1 MGGKDDGDTGSS
13 DNGFTKGDHGS
24 LRGNPTG
31 GSFHEHDYNSWD
43 WKHIEA
49 AIVGLGGGVSSAE
62 NLEYAKSVA
71 DPQSLQDAA
80 DTFYQVQLVFAGVS
94 QALTDQANALAG
106 KDGVWTGDA
115 ADAFTEMIKTFS
127 KQVGAVADVISG
139 GHSGKHSVP
148 QQLAN
153 NAVNLT
159 NAQNKILE
167 IDNWYAKQA
176 HDALHLHAMSGTGL
190 IPVSQKPELVEMM
203 NHDMRQVLKSLA
215 GEYQVTLDAVTS
227 PGGINSPLG
236 GGGTGQDQPKPPD
249 LSDLTSLD
257 GEDHKPGIEPVTLSS
272 LPELSNPAGTD
283 LAGKLRLNGLGPD
296 PTGEKPELTAF
307 KAGTSTA
314 GAGTLDGPPTAFPD
328 LTAGTPAGDVN
339 GLKAG
344 LAPFPDGTGT
354 DGLGGL
360 GGLDSASLA
369 PPGADPFT
377 GGTGT
382 GGTGGLN
389 GLSPLPTLGT
399 GGLGTPAPL
408 PGAFPGG
415 TGVGGTGGLGSGDG
429 LSTADPDTWGS
440 TPAPVP
446 FTGGLGTGGTG
457 KLGSGLTGL
466 KPSAF
471 PGGLDTGATGGLGSG
486 LTGGLPVGFPGDLST
501 SSGLPAD
508 LSGGSSIPGL
518 SGLGEAGTAFP
529 GGLGTGGAGGLAGA
543 GMPFL
548 PNTGGG
554 QAPPVSSERSDASGL
569 LDHDAKPWAG
579 STDVGDDM
587 ATHLGTTTGGEGL
600 TLPVGAGTAHE
611 ATAPAEGMPYLP
623 GMGGGAQAPP
633 VSSERSDASGLLDHD
648 AKPWAGST
656 DVGDDMATHLGT
668 TTGGEGLT
676 LPVGAGTA
684 HEATAPAEGMPYLPG
699 MGGGAQAPAVNSER
713 SDASGLLEN
722 DAEPWTGAADGETA
736 ESGTAAGGEGL
747 ALPFFPTPVGSER
760 EQRDDRREAA
770 AAALLA
776 GEAAAVWAEG
786 VAVPGTGT
794 EAQKTAEATVGTPA
808 AELATA
814 ALPSATIS
822 LPEVVGDEESGAA
835 WDVAGAAFVPLLWAA
850 SAEDEADVT
859 ADGPATA
866 EEGTWGTVAAEPAF
880 TTWQP
885 SRASEAAATPAAV
898 ELAGAALS
906 CAGDDIAP
914 EPEEEP
920 AEAEEEEAPARGAA
934 DLLVQ
939 ERELWGTSDSEGL
952 GAII

>member
-1 MGGKDDGDTGSS
+1 MAGKGDSGKDNSDTGNN
-13 DNGFTKGDHGS
+13 DNGVTKGDHGS
-24 LRGNPTG
+24 LKGKPTTSE
-31 GSFHEHDYNSWD
+31 SFHEHDYYEWD

-49 AIVGLGGGVSSAE
+49 AIVGLGGGVSSAA

-71 DPQSLQDAA
+71 DPQSLQNAA
-80 DTFYQVQLVFAGVS
+80 DTFYQVQLVLVGVS

-115 ADAFTEMIKTFS
+115 ADAFTEVIKTFS
-127 KQVGAVADVISG
+127 RQVGAVADVISG
-139 GHSGKHSVP
+139 GHSGKNSVP
-148 QQLAN
+148 QQLAD

-176 HDALHLHAMSGTGL
+176 HDKLHLDAMSSTGL
-190 IPVSQKPELVEMM
+190 IPVSQRPELVEMM
-203 NHDMRQVLKSLA
+203 NHDMRQVLISLA
-215 GEYQVTLDAVTS
+215 GEYQVTLDTITS
-227 PGGINSPLG
+227 PGSISSPLG
-236 GGGTGQDQPKPPD
+236 GGGGGLDQPKPSDLPD
-249 LSDLTSLD
+249 LTGLD
-257 GEDHKPGIEPVTLSS
+257 GDDHKPGIEPVKLSA

-283 LAGKLRLNGLGPD
+283 LAGKLGLNGLGPD
-296 PTGEKPELTAF
+296 PTGEKPDLTAF
-307 KAGTSTA
+307 KAGTGTA

-328 LTAGTPAGDVN
+328 LAAGTRAGDVN

-344 LAPFPDGTGT
+344 LAPLPDGTGT

-360 GGLDSASLA
+360 GGLSGLNPAPLA

-382 GGTGGLN
+382 GGTGGLS
-389 GLSPLPTLGT
+389 GLSPLPTFGT

-429 LSTADPDTWGS
+429 LSTADPGTWGS

-457 KLGSGLTGL
+457 KLGSGLTGR

-471 PGGLDTGATGGLGSG
+471 PGGLGTGATGGLGSG
-486 LTGGLPVGFPGDLST
+486 LTGGLPAGFPGDLST
-501 SSGLPAD
+501 SSGLPTD

-529 GGLGTGGAGGLAGA
+529 GGLGTGGTGGLAGA

-548 PNTGGG
+548 PNTGGA
-554 QAPPVSSERSDASGL
+554 QAPPVNSERSDASGL
-569 LDHDAKPWAG
+569 LEHDAKPWAG

-600 TLPVGAGTAHE
+600 TLPIGAGTAHE
-611 ATAPAEGMPYLP
+611 ATAPA
-623 GMGGGAQAPP
+623 A
-633 VSSERSDASGLLDHD
+633 
-648 AKPWAGST
+648 
-656 DVGDDMATHLGT
+656 
-668 TTGGEGLT
+668 
-676 LPVGAGTA
+676 
-684 HEATAPAEGMPYLPG
+684 GMPYLPG

-713 SDASGLLEN
+713 SDASGLLEH

-747 ALPFFPTPVGSER
+747 AMPFFPTPVGSGR

-786 VAVPGTGT
+786 VAMPGTET
-794 EAQKTAEATVGTPA
+794 EAQETAEAAAGTPA

-866 EEGTWGTVAAEPAF
+866 EEGTWGTAAAEPAF

-885 SRASEAAATPAAV
+885 SPAGQAATTPAAV
-898 ELAGAALS
+898 ALAGAALS
-906 CAGDDIAP
+906 CATDDIAP
-914 EPEEEP
+914 EPEEET
-920 AEAEEEEAPARGAA
+920 AEAEEAEAPARGAA